1 MDAITEI
8 YQTIQKL
15 LHSEITAYQIEKDTG
30 ISRAKIGRL
39 KNGKN
44 NINNLSL
51 ETTGKLYEYAT
62 NSYVGEKA
70 NMEEIKWNII
80 EEIERK
86 MVRTI
91 EQLKYIFEDL
101 KEDLEILNINKV
113 SYLLSNLVTQK
124 NLYDI
129 ELVRYKNQDDIIE
142 TEVKNELDFFVDDLD
157 KFLNDPSIYDRVDY
171 SRFARVAAYLKKSK
185 IHEHSFKNLIK

>member
-15 LHSEITAYQIEKDTG
+15 LNSEITAYQIEKDTG

-44 NINNLSL
+44 NIDNLSL
-51 ETTGKLYEYAT
+51 ETTDKLYKYAT
-62 NSYVGEKA
+62 NSNGEERA

-80 EEIERK
+80 EEIESN
-86 MVRTI
+86 MGRTI

-101 KEDLEILNINKV
+101 KEDLEILNINKI
-113 SYLLSNLVTQK
+113 SYLLSNLVIQK
-124 NLYDI
+124 NMYDI
-129 ELVRYKNQDDIIE
+129 ELVRYKKQDDIIE
-142 TEVKNELDFFVDDLD
+142 TEVKNELDFFVYDLD
-157 KFLNDPSIYDRVDY
+157 KFLSNPSIYDRADY
-171 SRFARVAAYLKKSK
+171 WRFAKVADDLKKSK
-185 IHEHSFKNLIK
+185 IHEHSFKNLI

>member
-51 ETTGKLYEYAT
+51 ETTGKLYEYAM

-185 IHEHSFKNLIK
+185 IHEHSFKNLI

>member
-15 LHSEITAYQIEKDTG
+15 LNSEITAYQIEKDTG

-185 IHEHSFKNLIK
+185 IHEHSFKNLI